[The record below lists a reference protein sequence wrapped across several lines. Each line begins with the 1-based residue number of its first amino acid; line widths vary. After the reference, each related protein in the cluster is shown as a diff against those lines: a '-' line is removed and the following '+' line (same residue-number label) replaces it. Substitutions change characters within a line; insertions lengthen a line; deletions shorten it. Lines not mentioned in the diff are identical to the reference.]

1 MNVQY
6 KWFLTIN
13 GTTTEVNPIYKDDL
27 SIDYQQESGQKFF
40 RGKLSGKIQF
50 VGDEAAMIINAPF
63 YTEFVLEVKRKI
75 QVETMWNRYY
85 MCHFY
90 KTDCT
95 INEDDLNVSVQP
107 SVTDRYND
115 ILNGWE
121 KEYDLLENAL
131 AIQPIKAKK
140 RPMFQIYTEDE
151 DIVNCIYGGMTFETD
166 RVNNDVTPA
175 SCHFSAFSQRLT
187 INFPHEDITVGF
199 TTPFMGE
206 FRGTNQT
213 PPYDSFYNSDDIYKL
228 QYFERTQTIT
238 QGGVTVT
245 YFYNGFYLVRLSD
258 NETIWQFEQFG
269 TGSQRYRDLPATM
282 TFTAAEGHSLP
293 DIEAVKSEISVW
305 GRVVTDLQSVEISQ
319 GLTWN
324 FDPIKANDIVT
335 NNRNYHYCRGVDFFT
350 LVQSDRLTTA
360 PTTWGRADNGKYFL
374 PPSDANTRWYIPV
387 GRSQWINTSL
397 WLDMSLIRIYDERLS
412 KEYTIKDTY
421 PLASVINALLSKI
434 APTVIFDEVAGNSQ
448 FFYDDYVQSGVGS
461 VFNGSRPFITP
472 KSNTLLGEY
481 QEPARKAPITL
492 KAVFDMLAKVY
503 GCYWCID
510 NDNNLVIEHIEW
522 FKNGGSYSSSPSV
535 GYDLTRLQNEPN
547 EKKWAFGTSTY
558 QFDKMDMASR
568 YQYEWMDEVSDLFKG
583 RPIGI
588 LSSFV
593 QQNKIEEVSI
603 ANFSSDIDLMLL
615 APEKFSKDG
624 FALLQADAVTGGYEL
639 PMYTYSEGVAE
650 YRLQNYKVSMKFLQP
665 NCLIFDMPSW
675 SITLDGV
682 ATTAGDIQHLKKQTI
697 SFPVGEHDPDCL
709 ALVRTYLGYGQ
720 IDKISINLS
729 SRTGKATIKYKTYD
743 N

>member
-13 GTTTEVNPIYKDDL
+13 STTTEVNPIYKDDL

-50 VGDEAAMIINAPF
+50 VGDEATMIINAPF
-63 YTEFVLEVKRKI
+63 YTEFILAVKRKT
-75 QVETMWNRYY
+75 QVETTWSNYY
-85 MCHFY
+85 SCHFY

-115 ILNGWE
+115 ILDGWE

-140 RPMFQIYTEDE
+140 RPMWQIYVEGDS
-151 DIVNCIYGGMTFETD
+151 IVSCLSGGITFETD
-166 RVNNDVTPA
+166 RINEDRTPQ
-175 SCHFSAFSQRLT
+175 SCHFGKFNDQWKIYLDTNIDGLTEPFIGLFSGLDQR
-187 INFPHEDITVGF
+187 
-199 TTPFMGE
+199 
-206 FRGTNQT
+206 
-213 PPYDSFYNSDDIYKL
+213 PYQYKDKFYNSENIYYLEYFCYTEETPSVDTNYTNGL
-228 QYFERTQTIT
+228 QLKRISNDEVVYVFSQSFNYDEGGFGVIPDNFNFYPIDTSLSAIGATKQKINVYGRIVCDVERIEMVPETF
-238 QGGVTVT
+238 VNT
-245 YFYNGFYLVRLSD
+245 Y
-258 NETIWQFEQFG
+258 
-269 TGSQRYRDLPATM
+269 A
-282 TFTAAEGHSLP
+282 
-293 DIEAVKSEISVW
+293 IS
-305 GRVVTDLQSVEISQ
+305 S
-319 GLTWN
+319 
-324 FDPIKANDIVT
+324 NDIVN
-335 NNRNYHYCRGVDFFT
+335 NNRNYRYCREWDT
-350 LVQSDRLTTA
+350 LFIKQSNRLSDT
-360 PTTWGRADNGKYFL
+360 PTKWGRADGGKYFL
-374 PPSDANTRWYIPV
+374 PPDDNSPWLPIGQSTWV
-387 GRSQWINTSL
+387 NTSI
-397 WLDMSLIRIYDERLS
+397 WVEPAQIHGYYDEKAS

-434 APTVIFDEVAGNSQ
+434 APNIIFDEVAGNSQ
-448 FFYDDYVQSGVGS
+448 FFYDDYVASGVGS

-510 NDNNLVIEHIEW
+510 DDNNLVIEHIEW

-558 QFDKMDMASR
+558 QFDKMEMASR

-624 FALLQADAVTGGYEL
+624 FALLQANAVTGGYEL

-675 SITLDGV
+675 SISLDGV

-697 SFPVGEHDPDCL
+697 SFPVGEYDPNTL

-729 SRTGKATIKYKTYD
+729 SRTGKATLKYKTYD

>member
-13 GTTTEVNPIYKDDL
+13 STTTEVNPIYKDDL

-50 VGDEAAMIINAPF
+50 VGDEATMIINAPF
-63 YTEFVLEVKRKI
+63 YTEFILAVKRKT
-75 QVETMWNRYY
+75 QVETTWSNYY
-85 MCHFY
+85 SCHFY

-140 RPMFQIYTEDE
+140 RPMWQIYVEGDS
-151 DIVNCIYGGMTFETD
+151 IVSCLSCANSFETD
-166 RVNNDVTPA
+166 RINEDRTPQ
-175 SCHFSAFSQRLT
+175 SCHFGKFNEQWKLYFNGNIDGLIEPFIGVFSGLDQR
-187 INFPHEDITVGF
+187 
-199 TTPFMGE
+199 
-206 FRGTNQT
+206 
-213 PPYDSFYNSDDIYKL
+213 PYQYKDKFYNIENIYYVE
-228 QYFERTQTIT
+228 YFCYSEQDVSEVYFTNGLRVKRINNDEVVYEFTQTFTDT
-238 QGGVTVT
+238 QGGFGIIPDSITFQPIDTSLTDIVATKQKINVYGRIVCDVERIEMIPDTFVNT
-245 YFYNGFYLVRLSD
+245 Y
-258 NETIWQFEQFG
+258 
-269 TGSQRYRDLPATM
+269 A
-282 TFTAAEGHSLP
+282 
-293 DIEAVKSEISVW
+293 IS
-305 GRVVTDLQSVEISQ
+305 S
-319 GLTWN
+319 
-324 FDPIKANDIVT
+324 NDIVN
-335 NNRNYHYCRGVDFFT
+335 NNRNYRYCLEWDT
-350 LVQSDRLTTA
+350 LNVKQSNRLSDT
-360 PTTWGRADNGKYFL
+360 PTKWGRADGGKYFL
-374 PPSDANTRWYIPV
+374 PPDDTTPWLPIGQSTWV
-387 GRSQWINTSL
+387 NTSI
-397 WLDMSLIRIYDERLS
+397 WVESVNSSYYDTKAS
-412 KEYTIKDTY
+412 KEYTIKDAY

-448 FFYDDYVQSGVGS
+448 FFYDDYVASGVGS

-510 NDNNLVIEHIEW
+510 DDNNLVIEHTEW

-558 QFDKMDMASR
+558 QFDKMEMASR

-588 LSSFV
+588 LSAFV
-593 QQNKIEEVSI
+593 QQNKVEEVSI

-624 FALLQADAVTGGYEL
+624 FALLQANAVTGGYEL
-639 PMYTYSEGVAE
+639 PMYTYNEGVAE

-675 SITLDGV
+675 SISLDGV

-697 SFPVGEHDPDCL
+697 SFPVGEYDPNTL
-709 ALVRTYLGYGQ
+709 SLVRTYLGYGQ
-720 IDKISINLS
+720 FDKVSVNLS